1 MIIFVG
7 GGIGAGKSAVAKA
20 LAEHLSLLYYDV
32 DEHKRVIY
40 RHDPDFQHNMDNGI
54 PFCKQTRMKVYE
66 KVVSDFAHL
75 AKTHQHLVVDETLHK
90 KELRHYLFAG
100 AKKYFS
106 SFIVVWVKTS
116 EETILQRLGSK
127 VRKDHLLK
135 DPMRMQ
141 KAFMKEF
148 EPFEQSILVCRNDGT
163 LEHTIKEL
171 KNLFD
176 TIAICSN
183 LTRA

>member
-7 GGIGAGKSAVAKA
+7 GGIGAGKSSVAEG

-40 RHDPDFQHNMDNGI
+40 RQDPDFQHNMDKGI
-54 PFCKQTRMKVYE
+54 PFCKETRMKVYR
-66 KVVSDFAHL
+66 KVVSDFSEL

-90 KELRHYLFAG
+90 QELRHFLFAG
-100 AKKYFS
+100 AKKHFTNY
-106 SFIVVWVKTS
+106 IVIWVKTS
-116 EETILQRLGSK
+116 DEVILDRLTNTD
-127 VRKDHLLK
+127 RKGHLLK
-135 DPMRMQ
+135 DPLAMHKNFK
-141 KAFMKEF
+141 KAF
-148 EPFEQSILVCRNDGT
+148 EPFKQSILICRNDGP
-163 LEHTIKEL
+163 LEDTIKEL

-183 LTRA
+183 L